1 MQFSVAVDGGSLVG
15 WDVGEGTPAL
25 ILHGGPTSDN
35 TEALP
40 EVLPPAL
47 RTIRYQQR
55 GIEPSTLAEPY
66 EIEMHVAD
74 AVRVLDDWGVERAWL
89 IGHSWGGHLAF
100 HVAVA
105 HPDRVLGVIGVDPL
119 GAVPDGGWGELDS
132 EIFERLQ
139 RDSPADAA
147 RAKELDERAMA
158 GEGTDEEVLESFEL
172 VWPYY
177 FADPAS
183 APPVPETRI
192 SVPLYA
198 GVVASVHEHFERGTL
213 TAGLP
218 SFEGPLGI
226 IHGEDDPLPVAAS
239 RATADLIP
247 HATLD
252 VIADAGHLPWL
263 EQPDAFRAAADTIL
277 SSA

>member
-1 MQFSVAVDGGSLVG
+1 VQFSVAVDGGSLVG
-15 WDVGEGTPAL
+15 WEVGDGTPAL

-40 EVLPPAL
+40 DLLPSTL

-55 GIEPSTLAEPY
+55 GIEPSTPAEPY
-66 EIEMHVAD
+66 DIETHVAD
-74 AVRVLDDWGVERAWL
+74 AVRVLDDRGVDRAWL

-100 HVAVA
+100 HVAIA
-105 HPDRVLGVIGVDPL
+105 HPSRVLGVIGIDPL

-139 RDSPADAA
+139 RDSPDAAA

-198 GVVASVHEHFERGTL
+198 GVVTSVHEHFERGTL

-226 IHGEDDPLPVAAS
+226 IHGESDPLPVAAS
-239 RATADLIP
+239 RRTADLVP

-252 VIADAGHLPWL
+252 VIEDAGHLPWL
-263 EQPDAFRAAADTIL
+263 EQPEAFRAAVDRIL

>member
-1 MQFSVAVDGGSLVG
+1 MQFSAAVDGGSLAG
-15 WDVGEGTPAL
+15 WDVGGETPAL

-40 EVLPPAL
+40 DVLPPTL
-47 RTIRYQQR
+47 RAIRYQQR

-66 EIEMHVAD
+66 DVETHVAD
-74 AVRVLDDWGVERAWL
+74 AVRVLDARGVERAWL

-100 HVAVA
+100 HVAVT
-105 HPDRVLGVIGVDPL
+105 HPDRVFGVIAIDPL
-119 GAVPDGGWGELDS
+119 GAVPDGGWEELDS

-139 RDSPADAA
+139 RDSPEDAA

-158 GEGTDEEVLESFEL
+158 GKGTDEEVLESFEL

-177 FADPAS
+177 LADPAS
-183 APPVPETRI
+183 APPLPETRI

-198 GVVASVHEHFERGTL
+198 SVVASVHEHFERGTL

-218 SFEGPLGI
+218 SFERPFGI
-226 IHGEDDPLPVAAS
+226 IHGQADPLPVAAS
-239 RATADLIP
+239 RATADLVP
-247 HATLD
+247 QATLD
-252 VIADAGHLPWL
+252 VIEDAGHLPWL
-263 EQPDAFRAAADTIL
+263 EQPDAVRAAAERIL

>member
-15 WDVGEGTPAL
+15 WEVGDGTPAL

-40 EVLPPAL
+40 DLLPSTL

-55 GIEPSTLAEPY
+55 GIEPSTPAEPY
-66 EIEMHVAD
+66 DIETHVAD
-74 AVRVLDDWGVERAWL
+74 AVRVLDDRGVDRAWL

-100 HVAVA
+100 HVAIA
-105 HPDRVLGVIGVDPL
+105 HPSRVLGVIGIDPL

-139 RDSPADAA
+139 RDSPDAAA
-147 RAKELDERAMA
+147 RAKELDERAM
-158 GEGTDEEVLESFEL
+158 
-172 VWPYY
+172 
-177 FADPAS
+177 
-183 APPVPETRI
+183 
-192 SVPLYA
+192 YA

-213 TAGLP
+213 AAGLP
-218 SFEGPLGI
+218 SFEGLLGI
-226 IHGEDDPLPVAAS
+226 VHGESDPLPVAAS
-239 RATADLIP
+239 RATADLVP

-252 VIADAGHLPWL
+252 VIEDAGHLPWL
-263 EQPDAFRAAADTIL
+263 EQPEAFRAAVERIL